1 MACQEKLVCDQVQG
15 SQLKQMLLQE
25 EAGLSL
31 QNQLPAPWC
40 GLGFLGN
47 PGYSQKQSSWVS
59 AFQLLI
65 LYVSLVTVFTLQ
77 AFELW
82 PGRRQQLLASNP
94 WWREEKRGWH
104 PELGWA

>member
-25 EAGLSL
+25 HAGLSL
-31 QNQLPAPWC
+31 C
-40 GLGFLGN
+40 RTSGLLHGN

-82 PGRRQQLLASNP
+82 PGRRQQSLASNL
-94 WWREEKRGWH
+94 WRREEKRGWH
-104 PELGWA
+104 PELGGA